1 LNPYYF
7 LIMRLIFFGLVILL
21 FTGCDLSK
29 KKSLDCPG
37 VNCLSSNANFA
48 LRFVDKNTGEDLVE
62 NGTIEKSHIK
72 IMNGGSYPLLVTN
85 KLDVDTLENAIVF
98 MDYSRNGKN
107 TIRIFNTTQT
117 ISFDYDYSIR
127 YENCCNIGDIKSI
140 SLSNYSY
147 EMYPLGNLGPNF
159 KVIVIKL

>member
-1 LNPYYF
+1 
-7 LIMRLIFFGLVILL
+7 MRLIFFGLVILL

-48 LRFVDKNTGEDLVE
+48 LRFVDKNT
-62 NGTIEKSHIK
+62 
-72 IMNGGSYPLLVTN
+72 GGSYPLLVTN